1 MRGSAEMP
9 EPPGPAHLDRTRYR
23 SVHFFGQTLDVPL
36 TAAADYIRQLS
47 RSTGREPHVVCM
59 HDEFS
64 WEDADNGLAW
74 RLTLVLGELPPT
86 P

>member
-9 EPPGPAHLDRTRYR
+9 EPPGPAHLDRTHYR
-23 SVHFFGQTLDVPL
+23 SAPFFGQTLDVPL
-36 TAAADYIRQLS
+36 KAAADYIQQLS
-47 RSTGREPHVVCM
+47 RAAGHEPHVVCL

-64 WEDADNGLAW
+64 WEDADSGLAW
-74 RLTLVLGELPPT
+74 RVTLVLGEMPPR